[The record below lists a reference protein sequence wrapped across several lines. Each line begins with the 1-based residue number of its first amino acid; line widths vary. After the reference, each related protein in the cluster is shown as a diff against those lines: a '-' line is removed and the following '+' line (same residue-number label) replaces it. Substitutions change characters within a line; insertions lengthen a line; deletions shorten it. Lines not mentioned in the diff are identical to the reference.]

1 MKKKKAKI
9 FSLLK
14 EIIVECKTNIHKDMK
29 KEWDVDKKTLKHHSK
44 VIKELKKCSTMEELL
59 IVMGEDFSM
68 DYTEV
73 IETYIM

>member
-14 EIIVECKTNIHKDMK
+14 EIIVECETNIHKDMK
-29 KEWDVDKKTLKHHSK
+29 VDGISIQTIKCHSRA
-44 VIKELKKCSTMEELL
+44 IKELKKCSTMEELL

-73 IETYIM
+73 IETYVM